1 MAEQKPPRVRPFPSV
16 FLILGI
22 SFIAV
27 GISGGNDTFLWLGIA
42 FLVIAI
48 GTNIRQIRKKKK

>member
-1 MAEQKPPRVRPFPSV
+1 MAEQKPPRTRPIPPI

-22 SFIAV
+22 SFVAL
-27 GISGGNDTFLWLGIA
+27 GMSGGNDTFLWAGIA

-48 GTNIRQIRKKKK
+48 GTNIRQIRNKKK